1 MTELPI
7 GGFHEQNANSI
18 IADWLNDA
26 GRDWHAS
33 AERTHTLIGSNA
45 RPDIIIRQGDRMPVI
60 PECEFGNP
68 AVSDATG
75 RLGQTLIGETR
86 PFTEVIAVGISETC
100 QDDTPQG
107 FRQRLD
113 DNEQVFTVQLVTV
126 SDGVWPRASLP
137 ATPADLAAHCEYA
150 QVPQA
155 VIDRQSENIAQQ
167 IVSAGQKLHE
177 SIRLTGRRQHD
188 TLIRLRDIVGCE
200 QDTEA
205 TCTACAVWLIA
216 IDLQN
221 DLATHSSALQDI
233 GLPTTQELRDTAN
246 GILRPADLLE
256 AWRTV
261 EEVDYLPVVDLAINS
276 LQAGAMG
283 TGLTDI
289 LLLLERL
296 STDLNGL
303 HAKHIYNFAGE
314 LWQRLVGDREERAAH
329 YTKPEVAELLATLSA
344 QRFQDRSSEQMAK
357 LDLWD
362 AACGTGTLIGA
373 GERALRRLYALRGG
387 RDPELHRQRMQEHIM
402 ALDVNGIAGTL
413 TAKRLT
419 DLNVTQD
426 YAKSKIA
433 IVTHEAGSLFLL
445 NPVGVTGIADHLGYG
460 GVAATPGLDTDDLG
474 IFHIA
479 YGSVAWALMNPPYS
493 RPRGGRRQVTTGLAP
508 LRRAA
513 AKAGYTMSNG
523 QAGLASDFGNMSHL
537 RMAPG
542 GTFAHVLPLTA
553 AHAKTWH
560 NWRFQMEKDFEH
572 IVAIANVGSDLE
584 SMSADTAMNEM
595 LVVATK
601 RQERPLTWEP
611 TSILCVNLN
620 TAPASLSQG
629 YAIAQEIAGIAADR
643 DQGTLQCGSYI
654 RTATPT
660 AGFPWFAVGT
670 GNPELTAVVAA
681 LMRGNCY
688 DPLTLTQTPLA
699 LDGTALGDLAATGP
713 THHLI
718 GHLKGNEAIGAF
730 EWTPL
735 DIHNSTA
742 AQKSMWSA
750 DAKRQTTI
758 MSEPTHAGTV
768 VDQDLAERM
777 ALERSSWFI
786 SRNLRWTSQA
796 IAIAKTRQRVHGGRA
811 WNDLQDLSDDI
822 GQCLALY
829 FNSTFGAIVRT
840 AYGQSTQSGRAT
852 IQVGAIGGLPCPDFA
867 ADTPDAQHAR
877 DVADQYFDA
886 LAWMELQPFAYCF
899 RDSNRHQIDLVVAE
913 MLGLDPADTAVH
925 EMLEHY
931 RLLFSSEPN
940 VNGRQKSIVKALE
953 QHQEAPQVTQT
964 TLL

>member
-1 MTELPI
+1 MTQFSI
-7 GGFHEQNANSI
+7 GGFHEQSANGV
-18 IADWLNDA
+18 IAAWLNDA
-26 GRDWHAS
+26 GRDWEAS

-60 PECEFGNP
+60 VECEYGSP

-75 RLGQTLIGETR
+75 RLGHTLIGETR
-86 PFTEVIAVGISETC
+86 SFTEVIAVGISEDC

-113 DNEQVFTVQLVTV
+113 DNEQVFTVQLVTER
-126 SDGVWPRASLP
+126 DGVWPPAPLP
-137 ATPADLAAHCEYA
+137 ATPADLAAYCEYA

-177 SIRLTGRRQHD
+177 SIRATGQRKET
-188 TLIRLRDIVGCE
+188 TLQKLRDIVGCE
-200 QDTEA
+200 EDTEA
-205 TCTACAVWLIA
+205 TRTACAIWLIA

-221 DLATHSSALQDI
+221 DLATHSSALQDA
-233 GLPTTQELRDTAN
+233 GLPTTQEQRDAAN
-246 GILRPADLLE
+246 GILRSADLLD
-256 AWRTV
+256 AWRIV

-283 TGLTDI
+283 YGLTDV
-289 LLLLERL
+289 LLLLEQL

-344 QRFQDRSSEQMAK
+344 ERFRDRSSAELAK

-373 GERALRRLYALRGG
+373 GERALRRLYALKGG
-387 RDPELHRQRMQEHIM
+387 RDPALHRQRMQEHLT

-419 DLNVTQD
+419 DLNVKQD
-426 YAKSKIA
+426 YAKSRIA
-433 IVTHEAGSLFLL
+433 IVTYEAGSLHLL

-460 GVAATPGLDTDDLG
+460 GIAATPGPGNGDLG
-474 IFHIA
+474 LFHIA
-479 YGSVAWALMNPPYS
+479 YESVDWALMNPPYS
-493 RPRGGRRQVTTGLAP
+493 RPRGGRRQATTGLAK

-523 QAGLASDFGNMSHL
+523 QAGLASDFGNLSHL

-553 AHAKTWH
+553 AHAKSWQG
-560 NWRFQMEKDFEH
+560 WRTQMEKDFER
-572 IVAIANVGSDLE
+572 IVAIANVGSELE
-584 SMSADTAMNEM
+584 SMSADTGMNEM

-601 RQERPLTWEP
+601 RQERPRTWEP
-611 TSILCVNLN
+611 TGILCVNLN
-620 TAPASLSQG
+620 AAPVSLSQG
-629 YAIAQEIAGIAADR
+629 YAIAQEIANIAADR
-643 DQGTLQCGSYI
+643 DQGTLQCGSYL

-670 GNPELTAVVAA
+670 GSPELTAVAAA

-699 LDGTALGDLAATGP
+699 LDGTTLDSLAGTGP

-718 GHLKGNEAIGAF
+718 GHPKGNEAIGAF

-735 DIHNSTA
+735 GIHNNTATQKALWSTVPGG
-742 AQKSMWSA
+742 QKTINTVA
-750 DAKRQTTI
+750 THFGTVIDRELAKR
-758 MSEPTHAGTV
+758 V
-768 VDQDLAERM
+768 VQQ
-777 ALERSSWFI
+777 RSKWFVN
-786 SRNLRWTSQA
+786 RNLRLTSQA
-796 IAIAKTRQRVHGGRA
+796 TAIAKTETTTHGGRS
-811 WNDLQDLSDDI
+811 WNALQDLPDDI

-829 FNSTFGAIVRT
+829 CNSTFGAIVRN
-840 AYGQSTQSGRAT
+840 AYGQSTHPGRAT
-852 IQVGAIGGLPCPDFA
+852 IQIGAIGGLPCPDFA
-867 ADTPDAQHAR
+867 ADTPAAQHAR
-877 DVADQYFDA
+877 NIATRYFDT
-886 LAWMELQPFAYCF
+886 LASLELQPFAYCF
-899 RDSNRHQIDLVVAE
+899 RDTNRHQIDLVVAE
-913 MLGLDPADTAVH
+913 MLGLDPADSAVQ

-953 QHQEAPQVTQT
+953 QYQEAPQVSQA

>member
-1 MTELPI
+1 MTQFSI
-7 GGFHEQNANSI
+7 GGFHEHDANAV
-18 IADWLNDA
+18 IAAWLNEA
-26 GRDWHAS
+26 GRDWQAS

-60 PECEFGNP
+60 VECEYGSP

-86 PFTEVIAVGISETC
+86 SFTEVIAVGISETC

-113 DNEQVFTVQLVTV
+113 DNEQVLSVQLVTD
-126 SDGVWPRASLP
+126 SGGVWPAAPLP
-137 ATPADLAAHCEYA
+137 ATPADLAAYCEYA

-177 SIRLTGRRQHD
+177 SIGATGQRKET
-188 TLIRLRDIVGCE
+188 TLQKLRDIVGCE
-200 QDTEA
+200 EDTEA
-205 TCTACAVWLIA
+205 TRTACAIWLIA

-221 DLATHSSALQDI
+221 DLAMHSSSLQDA
-233 GLPTTQELRDTAN
+233 GLPTTEELRAAAN
-246 GILRPADLLE
+246 GILRPADLLR
-256 AWRTV
+256 AWRIV
-261 EEVDYLPVVDLAINS
+261 EGVDYLPVVDLAINS
-276 LQAGAMG
+276 LKAGTMG
-283 TGLTDI
+283 YGLTDV
-289 LLLLERL
+289 LLLLEQL

-344 QRFQDRSSEQMAK
+344 QRFQDRSSEQIAK

-373 GERALRRLYALRGG
+373 GERALRRLYALKGG
-387 RDPELHRQRMQEHIM
+387 RDPELHRRRMQEHIM
-402 ALDVNGIAGTL
+402 ALDINGIAGTL

-419 DLNVTQD
+419 DMNVTQD
-426 YAKSKIA
+426 YAQSKVA

-460 GVAATPGLDTDDLG
+460 GVAATPGLDSDDLG

-479 YGSVAWALMNPPYS
+479 YGSVDWALMNPPYS
-493 RPRGGRRQVTTGLAP
+493 RPRGGRRQATTGLAR

-513 AKAGYTMSNG
+513 AQAGYTMSNG
-523 QAGLASDFGNMSHL
+523 QAGLASDFGNLSHL

-553 AHAKTWH
+553 AHAKSWQG
-560 NWRFQMEKDFEH
+560 WRTQMEKDFER
-572 IVAIANVGSDLE
+572 IVAIANVGSELE

-601 RQERPLTWEP
+601 RQERPYTWEP
-611 TSILCVNLN
+611 TGILCVNLN
-620 TAPASLSQG
+620 AAPVSLSQG
-629 YAIAQEIAGIAADR
+629 YAIAQEIANIAADR
-643 DQGTLQCGSYI
+643 DQGTLQCGSYL

-670 GNPELTAVVAA
+670 GNPELTAVAAA

-699 LDGTALGDLAATGP
+699 LDSTALSDMAETGP
-713 THHLI
+713 THDLI
-718 GHLKGNEAIGAF
+718 GHPHGGDGRGAF

-735 DIHNSTA
+735 DLYNSTA
-742 AQKSMWSA
+742 AQKAMWSA
-750 DAKRQTTI
+750 EAKRQTTTCVSRL
-758 MSEPTHAGTV
+758 MP
-768 VDQDLAERM
+768 ERW
-777 ALERSSWFI
+777 LTKTW
-786 SRNLRWTSQA
+786 LR
-796 IAIAKTRQRVHGGRA
+796 
-811 WNDLQDLSDDI
+811 
-822 GQCLALY
+822 
-829 FNSTFGAIVRT
+829 
-840 AYGQSTQSGRAT
+840 
-852 IQVGAIGGLPCPDFA
+852 
-867 ADTPDAQHAR
+867 
-877 DVADQYFDA
+877 
-886 LAWMELQPFAYCF
+886 E
-899 RDSNRHQIDLVVAE
+899 
-913 MLGLDPADTAVH
+913 
-925 EMLEHY
+925 
-931 RLLFSSEPN
+931 
-940 VNGRQKSIVKALE
+940 
-953 QHQEAPQVTQT
+953 
-964 TLL
+964 

>member
-1 MTELPI
+1 M
-7 GGFHEQNANSI
+7 
-18 IADWLNDA
+18 
-26 GRDWHAS
+26 
-33 AERTHTLIGSNA
+33 
-45 RPDIIIRQGDRMPVI
+45 
-60 PECEFGNP
+60 
-68 AVSDATG
+68 
-75 RLGQTLIGETR
+75 
-86 PFTEVIAVGISETC
+86 
-100 QDDTPQG
+100 
-107 FRQRLD
+107 
-113 DNEQVFTVQLVTV
+113 FTVQLVTER
-126 SDGVWPRASLP
+126 DGVWPPAPLP
-137 ATPADLAAHCEYA
+137 ATPADLAAYCEYA

-177 SIRLTGRRQHD
+177 SIGATGQRGKK
-188 TLIRLRDIVGCE
+188 TLKELREIVGCK

-205 TCTACAVWLIA
+205 TRTACAIWLVA

-221 DLATHSSALQDI
+221 DLATHSSALQDD
-233 GLPTTQELRDTAN
+233 GLLTTQELQAAAN
-246 GILRPADLLE
+246 GILRPADLLA
-256 AWRTV
+256 AWQIIKR
-261 EEVDYLPVVDLAINS
+261 VDYLPVVDLAINS
-276 LQAGAMG
+276 LEAGAMG
-283 TGLTDI
+283 YGLTDV

-344 QRFQDRSSEQMAK
+344 QRFQDRSSEQLAK

-373 GERALRRLYALRGG
+373 GERALRRLYALKGG
-387 RDPELHRQRMQEHIM
+387 RDSALHRQRMQEHIM

-419 DLNVTQD
+419 DMNVTQD
-426 YAKSKIA
+426 YAQSKVA

-445 NPVGVTGIADHLGYG
+445 NPVGVTGITDHLGYG
-460 GVAATPGLDTDDLG
+460 GVAATPGPGNGDLG

-479 YGSVAWALMNPPYS
+479 YGSVDWTLMNPPYS
-493 RPRGGRRQVTTGLAP
+493 RPRGGRRQATTGLAR

-513 AKAGYTMSNG
+513 AQAGYTMSNG
-523 QAGLASDFGNMSHL
+523 QAGLASDFGNLSHL

-553 AHAKTWH
+553 AHANTWH
-560 NWRFQMEKDFEH
+560 NWRVQMEKDFER

-601 RQERPLTWEP
+601 RQERRRTWES
-611 TSILCVNLN
+611 TGILCVNLN
-620 TAPASLSQG
+620 AAPISLSQG
-629 YAIAQEIAGIAADR
+629 YAIAQEIANIAADR
-643 DQGTLQCGSYI
+643 DQGTLQCGNYL

-670 GNPELTAVVAA
+670 GNPELTAVAAA
-681 LMRGNCY
+681 LMRGSCY
-688 DPLTLTQTPLA
+688 DPLTLTQTPLV
-699 LDGTALGDLAATGP
+699 LDSATIGDLTEAGP

-718 GHLKGNEAIGAF
+718 GHPKGNEAIGAF

-735 DIHNSTA
+735 DLYNSTA
-742 AQKSMWSA
+742 AQRAMWSA
-750 DAKRQTTI
+750 EARRQTTI

-777 ALERSSWFI
+777 TTERSNWFI

-796 IAIAKTRQRVHGGRA
+796 LAFARTRQRVHGGRA
-811 WNDLQDLSDDI
+811 WNALQELSDDI
-822 GQCLALY
+822 GQCLAPY

-840 AYGQSTQSGRAT
+840 AYGQSTQQAVPQSKSGPSAGYRAPISRRT
-852 IQVGAIGGLPCPDFA
+852 RRQRS
-867 ADTPDAQHAR
+867 TPA
-877 DVADQYFDA
+877 
-886 LAWMELQPFAYCF
+886 
-899 RDSNRHQIDLVVAE
+899 
-913 MLGLDPADTAVH
+913 T
-925 EMLEHY
+925 
-931 RLLFSSEPN
+931 
-940 VNGRQKSIVKALE
+940 
-953 QHQEAPQVTQT
+953 
-964 TLL
+964 